1 MKKKSRIKKFLDRNP
16 KLKNP
21 YFYISLIAL
30 IFASAGI
37 DVETLTSWRT
47 VGEALMN
54 MLENPF
60 ILFCE
65 IVAIMGVFNDNSTPG
80 LDGLKNFKIK
90 ENNIQKPKD
99 KL

>member
-1 MKKKSRIKKFLDRNP
+1 MKKKSKIKKFLDRNP

-30 IFASAGI
+30 ILSSAGI
-37 DVETLTSWRT
+37 DVETLTSWQT
-47 VGEALMN
+47 VGEALIN
-54 MLENPF
+54 MLKNPF

-65 IVAIMGVFNDNSTPG
+65 IVAIMGIFNDNSTPG
-80 LDGLKNFKIK
+80 LDGLKDFKIK
-90 ENNIQKPKD
+90 ENNTQKSKD

>member
-37 DVETLTSWRT
+37 DIETLTSWQA
-47 VGEALMN
+47 VGEALIN

-60 ILFCE
+60 TVLCE
-65 IVAIMGVFNDNSTPG
+65 IVAIIGVFNDNSTPG
-80 LDGLKNFKIK
+80 LDGLNKFKIK
-90 ENNIQKPKD
+90 DE
-99 KL
+99 